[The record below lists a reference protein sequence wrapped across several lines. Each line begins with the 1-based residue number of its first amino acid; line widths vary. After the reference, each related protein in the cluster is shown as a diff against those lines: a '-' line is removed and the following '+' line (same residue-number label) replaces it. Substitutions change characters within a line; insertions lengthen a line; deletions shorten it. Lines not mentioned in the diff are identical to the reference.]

1 MNKNELLKQIN
12 EKIIQ
17 LQWRIDDV
25 VKGMKENH
33 DHDYI
38 VYCMAT
44 EYAYSRSLR
53 MLKALKRSINK
64 LDEKGV
70 K

>member
-1 MNKNELLKQIN
+1 MTKNEILNQIN
-12 EKIIQ
+12 DKISQ

-25 VKGMKENH
+25 VKGMETNS
-33 DHDYI
+33 DHDFI

-44 EYAYSRSLR
+44 ELAYSRAIR
-53 MLKALKRSINK
+53 MMKALKRSINK